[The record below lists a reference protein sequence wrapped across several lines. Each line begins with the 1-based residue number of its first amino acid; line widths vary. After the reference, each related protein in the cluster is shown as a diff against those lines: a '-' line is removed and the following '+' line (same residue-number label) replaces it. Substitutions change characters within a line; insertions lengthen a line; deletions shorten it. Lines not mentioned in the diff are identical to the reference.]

1 MGATHRSGDSCS
13 PLRRGDPMPP
23 RGPAHNGQQH
33 YGDGHRPPRSHPLS
47 PSSAGA
53 VQGVFVRHYC
63 SCNVGTRARWAFVQP
78 ESPRNASVQRWC
90 PCNCGSHASLQCM
103 QHRCP
108 CSAGA
113 HATLLPGSAG
123 VRADTGT
130 LTLLPPVQCCCPCKA
145 GTHAALP
152 PTQCWCPCNTGT
164 VQYQCPCNAAAHA
177 RHPCSIPMQHHY
189 PCNVSTH
196 ATQRPCDGSTGSIA
210 TCSPDPAQ
218 VQPHMRCPSMQRC
231 PLCPPPPPHP
241 SVPLTAHRPQGC
253 PGALGVL
260 VALGV
265 QAPA

>member
-1 MGATHRSGDSCS
+1 
-13 PLRRGDPMPP
+13 MPP

-108 CSAGA
+108 CSTGA
-113 HATLLPGSAG
+113 HATLLPCSAG

-130 LTLLPPVQCCCPCKA
+130 LTLLPPAQCCCPCKA

-177 RHPCSIPMQHHY
+177 QHPCSIPMQHHY
-189 PCNVSTH
+189 PCNATPVRRQHWQHCNVQPRPSPGPATH
-196 ATQRPCDGSTGSIA
+196 AVPLHA
-210 TCSPDPAQ
+210 ALSP
-218 VQPHMRCPSMQRC
+218 
-231 PLCPPPPPHP
+231 LPPPTPPTHRCH
-241 SVPLTAHRPQGC
+241 SLLIVPRD
-253 PGALGVL
+253 VL
-260 VALGV
+260 EPLVSS
-265 QAPA
+265 

>member
-53 VQGVFVRHYC
+53 VQGVFVWHYC

-123 VRADTGT
+123 VHDDTGT

-189 PCNVSTH
+189 PCNVSTR

-231 PLCPPPPPHP
+231 PLCPPHPPTHRCH
-241 SVPLTAHRPQGC
+241 SLLIVPRD
-253 PGALGVL
+253 VL
-260 VALGV
+260 EPLVSS
-265 QAPA
+265 